1 MNIEY
6 APPYNTRCAV
16 NRSSLLPLT
25 ENCYFFPASRQP
37 RGLNSSMMS
46 FSYLHSVEAFCHND
60 PNEPINFHNSE
71 ADNEQNA
78 KCNLKSLWEV
88 IGASPDFREGANP
101 PNPNLRNLT
110 PTFRVVKPPQNRRFV
125 VVLDV
130 SGSMRGKRLLMMRQ
144 STSEFISS
152 LLSDGD
158 KIGIVQFHSF
168 AQTLLP
174 IRHVNSQTDR
184 FDICSRFPNRTGGS
198 TCIGCGI
205 QAAMQEMERD
215 DPTEPCGHIV
225 VLTDGMENRSPYTV
239 DVSSRAVNRGCTI
252 DAIFLTTTQNTALVQ
267 LVNRTSGRW
276 FFAQD
281 RDLRRLTGAFAVI
294 ADEDGDIRNLVSTI
308 LYRQHNLSA
317 EQNAN
322 GTVEIDKTVGLN
334 TTFRFSY
341 QIKPPSIQLT
351 DARGCIYLSLP
362 IGVSGTCEGHPLAQ
376 TDKSLKFIQFVIP
389 GKATV
394 GTWKYAI
401 NSKYKDTVSLSVTS
415 RTLENV
421 QPIVVRTSTR
431 STSTRIAGPI
441 VIEAT
446 VTHGDPGPPL
456 LYLSVVAVIEKP
468 DYTEE
473 RLILLDNGAGADN
486 TINDGVYSRTFIG
499 FRERGRYSIQVEVNG
514 SMISTGSKTFGSPV
528 ALIFGI
534 LQNNGTVTGN
544 REAGESLSNESN
556 ERGVFTRVQ
565 TGTGI
570 EFIGPVTTA
579 PSVRP
584 DDLAPNRINDL
595 TAVHV
600 DPNDRNSGIRLSFTA
615 PGDDADSGT
624 ATSYNVCYTLGNPNN
639 LSTNFE
645 ENICPVTSIQP
656 QIANTRE
663 TFTIPSPNITG
674 MTGSIRIAIAIIAS
688 DEVPNNSSVSNIV
701 ILRFFIQPPI
711 PKCPDPPT
719 QSENSNRP
727 TFSSTRIVVAGSS
740 YYNNGTT
747 ATYRCKPGYVM
758 AQRSQSTLIC
768 NFGRWSPSTPPVC
781 ISECPDPPTQSPNS
795 NRPTFSSTRI
805 VVAGSSYYNNG
816 TTATYRCKPGYVMA
830 QGSQSTLICN
840 FGRWSPSTPPVCTSD
855 CNGMDRSSRS
865 QGTVMCKR
873 CNGRRS
879 LSECNRL
886 STLQRW

>member
-1 MNIEY
+1 QNHLNEEIYFIIQEKLGSESNLVVKLQSNGYDGVLVAINPAVPENETLIRNIRDFFTRASHSLFILTKKRAYFRNINILVPKTWTGARYDTAIGLSYRKADVIVAPANSAKGNNPYTRQTGGCGDPGTYIHITPEYVYNPQEHLYGPREKAIVHEWSHLRWGVFDEY
-6 APPYNTRCAV
+6 ATGNHKRHYIDSNNILQATRQIAGEDQVMQYKNCLRRPINITNQFAQMPV
-16 NRSSLLPLT
+16 EFEGNEYRIRST
-25 ENCYFFPASRQP
+25 IQYK
-37 RGLNSSMMS
+37 
-46 FSYLHSVEAFCHND
+46 ND

-225 VLTDGMENRSPYTV
+225 VLTDDEFN
-239 DVSSRAVNRGCTI
+239 GCTI

-294 ADEDGDIRNLVSTI
+294 ADEDGDIRNLVSTVNLAYNNNNILMTNILQI

-341 QIKPPSIQLT
+341 QIKPPCKFTLM
-351 DARGCIYLSLP
+351 C
-362 IGVSGTCEGHPLAQ
+362 VSGTCEGHPLAQ

-499 FRERGRYSIQVEVNG
+499 FRERGRYSIQ
-514 SMISTGSKTFGSPV
+514 TWF
-528 ALIFGI
+528 A
-534 LQNNGTVTGN
+534 GTVTGN

-570 EFIGPVTTA
+570 EFIGYNRIMLSDNCSNIVYIMPGNKNGTPLSDNNRPVTTA

-624 ATSYNVCYTLGNPNN
+624 GKNIIVMYLGNPNN

-711 PKCPDPPT
+711 P
-719 QSENSNRP
+719 
-727 TFSSTRIVVAGSS
+727 
-740 YYNNGTT
+740 
-747 ATYRCKPGYVM
+747 
-758 AQRSQSTLIC
+758 SQ
-768 NFGRWSPSTPPVC
+768 
-781 ISECPDPPTQSPNS
+781 
-795 NRPTFSSTRI
+795 
-805 VVAGSSYYNNG
+805 
-816 TTATYRCKPGYVMA
+816 
-830 QGSQSTLICN
+830 
-840 FGRWSPSTPPVCTSD
+840 
-855 CNGMDRSSRS
+855 
-865 QGTVMCKR
+865 
-873 CNGRRS
+873 
-879 LSECNRL
+879 
-886 STLQRW
+886 